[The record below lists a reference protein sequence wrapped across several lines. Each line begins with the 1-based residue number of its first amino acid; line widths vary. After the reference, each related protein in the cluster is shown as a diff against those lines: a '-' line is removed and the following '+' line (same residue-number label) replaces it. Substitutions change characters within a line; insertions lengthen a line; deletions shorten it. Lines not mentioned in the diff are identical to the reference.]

1 MQIEVRIGGQS
12 KKVWNYA
19 DSAPELERSLEDA
32 VDAAANTHIW
42 RHGDPR
48 AEPLSNIFQDAYM
61 PKPGITALMKA
72 AANADIEKLKALVAA
87 TKVVDE
93 TDSSGW
99 TALMYAAAS
108 SHSEPV
114 QLLLAAGANPNH
126 KSFSGDTPLMASAIS
141 GAFDNDHTR
150 QRPYTSHTA
159 KNGIGCLDHFF
170 RSRLLV
176 RYEINYSQVTRLLW
190 YRTRE

>member
-1 MQIEVRIGGQS
+1 
-12 KKVWNYA
+12 
-19 DSAPELERSLEDA
+19 
-32 VDAAANTHIW
+32 
-42 RHGDPR
+42 
-48 AEPLSNIFQDAYM
+48 
-61 PKPGITALMKA
+61 MKA

-87 TKVVDE
+87 TKVVGE

-141 GAFDNDHTR
+141 GAFDNDHTLAIPR
-150 QRPYTSHTA
+150 RTA
-159 KNGIGCLDHFF
+159 
-170 RSRLLV
+170 
-176 RYEINYSQVTRLLW
+176 
-190 YRTRE
+190 

>member
-1 MQIEVRIGGQS
+1 
-12 KKVWNYA
+12 
-19 DSAPELERSLEDA
+19 
-32 VDAAANTHIW
+32 
-42 RHGDPR
+42 
-48 AEPLSNIFQDAYM
+48 M

-141 GAFDNDHTR
+141 GAFDNDHTLAIPR
-150 QRPYTSHTA
+150 RTA
-159 KNGIGCLDHFF
+159 
-170 RSRLLV
+170 
-176 RYEINYSQVTRLLW
+176 
-190 YRTRE
+190 